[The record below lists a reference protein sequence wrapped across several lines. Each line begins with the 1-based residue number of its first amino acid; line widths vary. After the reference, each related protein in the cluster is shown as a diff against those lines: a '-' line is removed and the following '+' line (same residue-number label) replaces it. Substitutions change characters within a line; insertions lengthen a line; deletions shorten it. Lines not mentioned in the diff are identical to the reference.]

1 MKQFTLTYKH
11 RGTNALLTA
20 KVFCDS
26 LVGAEKALLEW
37 EGRQASDNRRR
48 DPQEGGTT
56 CMAHPTHKMFANQ
69 SQGDNNE
76 HANNRD
82 DNQLLNR

>member
-1 MKQFTLTYKH
+1 MEAEGGGIDMKEFTLTYKH

-37 EGRQASDNRRR
+37 EGL
-48 DPQEGGTT
+48 EGHDIVITSATYG
-56 CMAHPTHKMFANQ
+56 
-69 SQGDNNE
+69 
-76 HANNRD
+76 
-82 DNQLLNR
+82 

>member
-26 LVGAEKALLEW
+26 LVGAELSLLEW
-37 EGRQASDNRRR
+37 EGDIIITSVKQIL
-48 DPQEGGTT
+48 P
-56 CMAHPTHKMFANQ
+56 
-69 SQGDNNE
+69 
-76 HANNRD
+76 
-82 DNQLLNR
+82 L

>member
-1 MKQFTLTYKH
+1 MKEFTLTYKH

-37 EGRQASDNRRR
+37 EGL
-48 DPQEGGTT
+48 EGHDIVITSATYG
-56 CMAHPTHKMFANQ
+56 
-69 SQGDNNE
+69 
-76 HANNRD
+76 
-82 DNQLLNR
+82 